1 MSDSSPTAA
10 LESQDTGNRLAA
22 IDIGSNSVRLVVAQ
36 AVNSDGYRV
45 LDEERAN
52 TRLAADLART
62 GKLGEEAMADSLE
75 ALKNFLTIAAGHG
88 VENTRAIATSAV
100 RDAKNGAEF
109 RQRVQDELGLEIEV
123 ISALEEARLAFLSVA
138 RAFDVAGKQVAVADI
153 GGGSTE
159 IILASSGMIDEV
171 YATRLGAVRVTE
183 KCKLGEKISESQ
195 LKSAAKF
202 VDRQL
207 KKHAKHPSLVPAMLY
222 GTGGTFTAMAAMIS
236 AREGQSGA
244 PLYGYRVK
252 RAAVNH
258 LLSDLAGMTLE
269 SRSKVAGL
277 NPRRADIIVAGL
289 LVIDRILRHL
299 GVNVVQVHTRG
310 VRDGLLLDMIQ
321 AKHCQQQ
328 GSRPAPTSAERY
340 AAAEQ
345 FAESCGVELPHAHQV
360 ARIAGKLLDGLA
372 APLGFTPADAQLIQV
387 AAVLANVGYLINF
400 DKHHKHSYQL
410 ILNSE
415 LRGFERHELQLLAC
429 IARYH
434 RGSLPKRKHPG
445 YGDLSEA
452 DQLRVSKLA
461 ALLRLAL
468 ALDRTHQQQVED
480 LKCKVTRNQVVIE
493 VAAKENAD
501 VDIWA
506 ARRKVDLFEK
516 VFRRQVIFTTPSETP
531 TNSATPQQ

>member
-1 MSDSSPTAA
+1 MADSLPAA
-10 LESQDTGNRLAA
+10 NSESLDTDNRLAA
-22 IDIGSNSVRLVVAQ
+22 IDIGSNSIRLVVAQ
-36 AVNSDGYRV
+36 SLTSGSYRV

-62 GKLGEEAMADSLE
+62 GKLGDEAMAQSLE
-75 ALKNFLTIAAGHG
+75 ALKNFKTIAVGHG
-88 VENTRAIATSAV
+88 AETIRAIATSAV
-100 RDAKNGAEF
+100 RDAENGAEF
-109 RQRVQDELGLEIEV
+109 CQQVFDELQLKIEV
-123 ISALEEARLAFLSVA
+123 ISAREEARLAFLSVA

-159 IILASSGMIDEV
+159 IILASSGLIDEV

-183 KCKLGEKISESQ
+183 KCKLGQKITESQ
-195 LKSAAKF
+195 LKQAAKF
-202 VDRQL
+202 VDKQL
-207 KKHAKHPSLVPAMLY
+207 KKHARHPSLVPAMLY

-236 AREGQSGA
+236 AREGEAGT

-258 LLSDLAGMTLE
+258 LLSDLASMTLE
-269 SRSKVAGL
+269 SRSKVTGL

-289 LVIDRILRHL
+289 LVIDRIMRHF

-321 AKHCQQQ
+321 SGASTRKYEQ
-328 GSRPAPTSAERY
+328 RVPTAAERS
-340 AAAEQ
+340 AAIEH
-345 FAESCGVELPHAHQV
+345 FAENCGVDLRHALQV
-360 ARIAGKLLDGLA
+360 ARIAGQLLQGLSD
-372 APLGFTPADAQLIQV
+372 PLGFTPEDGELLQA

-415 LRGFERHELQLLAC
+415 LSGFERHELQLLAC

-434 RGSLPKRKHPG
+434 RGALPKKKHAG
-445 YGDLSEA
+445 YGDLSEP

-468 ALDRTHQQQVED
+468 ALDRTHQQQVEH
-480 LKCKVTRNQVVIE
+480 LHCKVAHSQVVIE

-516 VFRRQVIFTTPSETP
+516 VFRRQVVFTTADEAS
-531 TNSATPQQ
+531 